1 MRISLSVFGLLIV
14 APLSLPAADKPIDFN
29 RDVRPI
35 LSDKCFHCH
44 GPDAHSREAELR
56 LDVEADA
63 KRDRDGSFVINQAKP
78 EASALIE
85 RITSTGDDRM
95 PPPELEK
102 KLTPEEIA
110 TLTRWVKEGA
120 VYKQAW
126 AYEKPVRHEA
136 PKVQDVKT
144 ANWPRNWI
152 DNFVLARLTEE
163 GLAPSPDTDRVTLI
177 RRLTFDLTGLP
188 PTPAEVDDFVKDQSP
203 TAYEK
208 VVDRLLAAD
217 ECGERLAA
225 YWLDL
230 VRFADTVGY
239 HGDQDHNASLYRDY
253 VIDAFI
259 ANMPFDQF
267 SREQLAGDYF
277 ENQTDEQKIATAYNR
292 LLQTTHEGGLQA
304 KEYLAIYGADRV
316 RNISNVWFGATIG
329 CAQCHDHKFDP
340 YTAKDFYS
348 LQAFFADID
357 EERHFK
363 EGTNTLPAK
372 RAPEIPLLSRRER
385 DSLKKLE
392 SQQRKVVEQLAKL
405 GPSPK
410 ELAEKAAAETAGGS
424 DKPAESPAEVPEEDP
439 ETAAKRASLEKQLAR
454 LEKSAKTIRD
464 STRTVMVTLHK
475 EPRTIRLLPRGNWMD
490 DSGPETPPAIP
501 AFMGSLESGDRR
513 PTRLDLVNWLFDTE
527 KGNGLLTAR
536 VFANRFW
543 YLAFGEGLS
552 RSLDDFGGQGEPPSH
567 PELLDRL
574 AFEFAEN
581 GWDVRH
587 MLKLMVMSRTYQQ
600 SSKTS
605 KELFDRDPENR
616 LLARQARFRIP
627 AEAVRD
633 TALDLSGLLVQK
645 VGGPSVKPYQPEGY
659 YRHLNF
665 PTRTYKADTET
676 AKQWRRGVYVHWQ
689 RQFLHPMMK
698 AFDAPT
704 REECTVK
711 RPRSNT
717 PLASLVLLNDP
728 SFVEAARAF
737 AVRIMKQG
745 GSSTEERIVFAFR
758 MATSREPDSVEK
770 QLLAGLFTDA
780 LKEAKAEPARAEQ
793 LLTVGLAKQ
802 PKEIDEIE
810 EVAWTT
816 VARAILNL
824 GETYNRN

>member
-1 MRISLSVFGLLIV
+1 MRISLSVITAFLGL
-14 APLSLPAADKPIDFN
+14 APVLLPAADKPIDFN

-35 LSDKCFHCH
+35 LTDKCFHCH

-63 KRDRDGSFVINQAKP
+63 KRDRDGSFVINAAKP

-85 RITSTGDDRM
+85 RIVSTGDDRM
-95 PPPELEK
+95 PPPELDK
-102 KLTPEEIA
+102 QLTPAEIE
-110 TLTRWVKEGA
+110 TLKRWVAEGA
-120 VYKQAW
+120 IYKQAW
-126 AYEKPVRHEA
+126 AYEKPVRRE
-136 PKVQDVKT
+136 PPPVKN
-144 ANWPRNWI
+144 AAWPSHWI
-152 DNFVLARLTEE
+152 DSFVLARLEE
-163 GLAPSPDTDRVTLI
+163 ERLAPSPDTDRVTLI
-177 RRLTFDLTGLP
+177 RRLSFDLTGLP
-188 PTPAEVDDFVKDQSP
+188 PKPAEVDAFVKDQSP
-203 TAYEK
+203 DAVEK
-208 VVDRLLAAD
+208 LVDRLLASD

-253 VIDAFI
+253 VVDAFI
-259 ANMPFDQF
+259 DNMPFDQF
-267 SREQLAGDYF
+267 SREQLAGDYL
-277 ENQTDEQKIATAYNR
+277 ENQTDSQKIATAYNR

-316 RNISNVWFGATIG
+316 RNVSGVWFGATIG

-363 EGTNTLPAK
+363 EGTNSLPAK
-372 RAPEIPLLSRRER
+372 RPPEEKILTKRER
-385 DSLKKLE
+385 EALNRLE
-392 SQQRKVVEQLAKL
+392 SQQRNLKEQLAKL
-405 GPSPK
+405 GPAPMAS
-410 ELAEKAAAETAGGS
+410 AEKAAAEGDCAQ
-424 DKPAESPAEVPEEDP
+424 DQPAPPATEDP
-439 ETAAKRASLEKQLAR
+439 VIREKRAALEKQLAR
-454 LEKSAKTIRD
+454 LEKSIKTLND

-475 EPRTIRLLPRGNWMD
+475 EPRTTRLLPRGNWMD

-501 AFMGSLESGDRR
+501 EFMGTLNADGRR
-513 PTRLDLVNWLFDTE
+513 PTRLDLANWLFDAE

-543 YLAFGEGLS
+543 YLVFGDGLS
-552 RSLDDFGGQGEPPSH
+552 RSLEDFGGQGEPPSH

-574 AFEFAEN
+574 AYEFVES
-581 GWDVRH
+581 GWNVRH
-587 MLKLMVMSRTYQQ
+587 MLKLMVMSRTYRQ

-605 KELFDRDPENR
+605 KELFELDPDNR
-616 LLARQARFRIP
+616 LLARQSRFRIP
-627 AEAVRD
+627 AESVRD
-633 TALDLSGLLVQK
+633 TALDLSGLLVRK
-645 VGGPSVKPYQPEGY
+645 VGGPSVKPYQPAGY

-665 PTRTYKADTET
+665 PVREYKSDTET

-717 PLASLVLLNDP
+717 PIASLVLLNDP
-728 SFVEAARAF
+728 TFVEAARAL

-745 GSSTEERIVFAFR
+745 GSTPEERIAFAFR
-758 MATSREPDSVEK
+758 LATSREPDDVEK
-770 QLLAGLFTDA
+770 KLLGDLFATS
-780 LKEAKAEPARAEQ
+780 LKEAQADPDRAEK

-802 PKEIDEIE
+802 PRNIDEVE
-810 EVAWTT
+810 EAAWAT

-824 GETYNRN
+824 GETYQRN